1 MIEIRPAVSADTPVI
16 FQLIRDLA
24 GYEKLLAEVE
34 AVPDQIGAALFGAQP
49 RAFCEIASWREPA
62 GAAADG
68 SPVGAAPGAA
78 QGTDPG
84 APEQPA
90 EIAGFALWFYTFST
104 FRGRH
109 GLYLEDL
116 FVRPQ
121 FRGRGIGK
129 ALLVNLAQ
137 RCERERL
144 CRLEWQVLDW
154 NEPSLR
160 FYAALGAKAGG
171 EWVPHRLQGDAL
183 RQLARGGPAG
193 PAPPQS

>member
-1 MIEIRPAVSADTPVI
+1 MIEIRPAVPADTPVI

-24 GYEKLLAEVE
+24 DYEKLLAEVE
-34 AVPDQIGAALFGAQP
+34 AVPDEIGAALFGPQP

-62 GAAADG
+62 AAN
-68 SPVGAAPGAA
+68 APGAEPRTA
-78 QGTDPG
+78 PG
-84 APEQPA
+84 ADERPVEV
-90 EIAGFALWFYTFST
+90 AGFALWFYTFST

-121 FRGRGIGK
+121 FRGRGLGK

-144 CRLEWQVLDW
+144 CRMEWQVLDW

-193 PAPPQS
+193 PAPPRS